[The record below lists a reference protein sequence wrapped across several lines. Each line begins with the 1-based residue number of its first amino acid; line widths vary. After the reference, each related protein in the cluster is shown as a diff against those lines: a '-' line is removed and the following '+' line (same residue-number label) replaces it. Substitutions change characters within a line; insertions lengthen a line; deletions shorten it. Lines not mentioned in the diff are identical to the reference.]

1 MRRARDLDR
10 SQIVHRQIA
19 GSRSWG
25 SAVAVFNKELGIE
38 EIGSVRTKY
47 SSTLFPMLGTYPG
60 AMPTTI
66 KIIERL

>member
-47 SSTLFPMLGTYPG
+47 SSTLFPMLGEP
-60 AMPTTI
+60 I
-66 KIIERL
+66 QVQ